1 MPEKLYAGLS
11 FEQTVHKYSQTV
23 VSVCI
28 MRLKNYSDAED
39 CFQNVFFKL
48 FSNPPDF
55 KDEKHLKAWLIR
67 VAINECKNLLRNNK
81 RLISLD
87 EARNVSVN
95 FEEDKHDIS
104 WALMRLPQ
112 KYSDVL
118 YLYYGEQYNVN
129 EIAGILEIGESAV
142 KARLKRGREKLKKIY
157 GGD

>member
-1 MPEKLYAGLS
+1 MPDKLYAGLS

-39 CFQNVFFKL
+39 CYQNVFFKL
-48 FSNPPDF
+48 FSNAPGF
-55 KDEKHLKAWLIR
+55 SDERHLKAWLIR
-67 VAINECKNLLRNNK
+67 VAINECKNILRNNK
-81 RLISLD
+81 RLITLD
-87 EARNVSVN
+87 EARKVSVN
-95 FEEDKHDIS
+95 FEEDRHDIS
-104 WALMRLPQ
+104 LALMKLPQ

-118 YLYYGEQYNVN
+118 YLYYGEQYKVK
-129 EIAGILEIGESAV
+129 EIAEILEIGESTV